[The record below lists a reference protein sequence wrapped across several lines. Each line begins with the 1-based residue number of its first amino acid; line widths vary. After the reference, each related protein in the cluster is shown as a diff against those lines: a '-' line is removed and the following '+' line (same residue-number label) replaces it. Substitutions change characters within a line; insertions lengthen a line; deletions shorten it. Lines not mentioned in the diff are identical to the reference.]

1 MQQCCFIVKQ
11 KCCFIFEEF
20 TEQILC
26 DLGFPTKVE
35 DMLPPQAQNFE
46 NQPLLVAPS
55 FALHS

>member
-26 DLGFPTKVE
+26 DLGFPIKVE

-46 NQPLLVAPS
+46 N
-55 FALHS
+55 